1 MPFES
6 LHIASDSSDE
16 GEVYLPYQTAVAK
29 KPNAYKQLLKDVNS
43 TQRTIIHGHF
53 KSKM

>member
-1 MPFES
+1 MPFET

-29 KPNAYKQLLKDVNS
+29 KPNAYNNYKRTSIQLIGQL
-43 TQRTIIHGHF
+43 HWAF
-53 KSKM
+53 